1 MYLKVGDHNDINK
14 YLWPKKNCLLW
25 YFEVLKKKK
34 SPRIKLQSRHTC
46 LHSWSLLKSR
56 NFKPTILIGLLVT
69 PQSFEK

>member
-34 SPRIKLQSRHTC
+34 NHPELNYKADTLVYTA
-46 LHSWSLLKSR
+46 
-56 NFKPTILIGLLVT
+56 GL
-69 PQSFEK
+69 F